1 LTLQRTNVVEL
12 RALEAG
18 RVGAEVAAMIASDTY
33 AVALSAAGADTTLS
47 LGLRYVG
54 QGYEVSVKIGSPN
67 NSSANSIREAFEQEY
82 LRIFGTT
89 FPDYVIEIFNWTL
102 QISAPR
108 RLVELSGYRYSR
120 IEARGQK
127 RKGERSITEVGG
139 STDVSVPVYDR
150 YALKPGDI
158 IEGGAVVEESDT
170 TILLPTFAR
179 AVVQDSY
186 DILAEIKPAR

>member
-1 LTLQRTNVVEL
+1 
-12 RALEAG
+12 
-18 RVGAEVAAMIASDTY
+18 MIASDTY
-33 AVALSAAGADTTLS
+33 AQALSASGSDVTLS

-54 QGYEVSVKIGSPN
+54 QGYETSVKIGAPG
-67 NSSANSIREAFEQEY
+67 NSTADSVRGAFEQEY

-102 QISAPR
+102 QISMPR
-108 RLVELSGYRYSR
+108 RLVEPSGYRYSR
-120 IEARGQK
+120 IGAQGQRK
-127 RKGERSITEVGG
+127 KGERSITAVGG
-139 STDVSVPVYDR
+139 SANVPVPVYDR

-158 IEGGAVVEESDT
+158 IEGAAVIEESDT
-170 TILLPTFAR
+170 TILLPNFAR